1 MSNLEPA
8 DVCDVSQGSAGFFCL
23 SNKIQ
28 IRAQCFGLSE
38 EGWDAGGGVI
48 FKYSLAVSQ

>member
-1 MSNLEPA
+1 MSNLGPA
-8 DVCDVSQGSAGFFCL
+8 AVCDVSQGSAGFFL

-38 EGWDAGGGVI
+38 EGGDAGRGGD
-48 FKYSLAVSQ
+48 F